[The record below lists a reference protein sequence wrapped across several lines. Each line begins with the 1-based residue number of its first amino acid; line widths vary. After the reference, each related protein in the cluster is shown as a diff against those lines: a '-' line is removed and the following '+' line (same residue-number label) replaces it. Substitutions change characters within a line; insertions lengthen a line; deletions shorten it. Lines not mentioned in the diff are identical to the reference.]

1 MASCAASMKAT
12 NKHNNI
18 PITKNSCVCEETR
31 RYPAD
36 NQSRYAE
43 TIPHVSNTR
52 IKPPC
57 CVIRRKAWK
66 GGRCCESA
74 GRGIPCFESNSSIL
88 FTNDIGHFPQRQN
101 QTTFIA
107 KHLPGPG
114 AGQPLSAFVSFLRRN
129 IRRLERHRLPP
140 RSDNLRRR
148 RKPDRNPHATSS
160 FRCTV
165 AIHRILENLLIPK
178 PSHQ

>member
-52 IKPPC
+52 INPTC

-74 GRGIPCFESNSSIL
+74 GRGIPCFESNSSIA
-88 FTNDIGHFPQRQN
+88 FTNDMGHFPPKQN
-101 QTTFIA
+101 QTSFIA
-107 KHLPGPG
+107 KHLPGHYRRPTT
-114 AGQPLSAFVSFLRRN
+114 ACLSQ
-129 IRRLERHRLPP
+129 LPP
-140 RSDNLRRR
+140 EKHPLG
-148 RKPDRNPHATSS
+148 
-160 FRCTV
+160 
-165 AIHRILENLLIPK
+165 
-178 PSHQ
+178 

>member
-31 RYPAD
+31 KYPVH

-43 TIPHVSNTR
+43 TLPHVSNTR
-52 IKPPC
+52 IEPTC
-57 CVIRRKAWK
+57 WVIRRKAWK

-74 GRGIPCFESNSSIL
+74 GRGIPRFESNSSML
-88 FTNDIGHFPQRQN
+88 FTKDIGQFLQRQN

-114 AGQPLSAFVSFLRRN
+114 ASQPLSAFVSFLLRH

-140 RSDNLRRR
+140 RSDNLCRRR
-148 RKPDRNPHATSS
+148 NRARNRRSTSC
-160 FRCTV
+160 FRCNV
-165 AIHRILENLLIPK
+165 VRK
-178 PSHQ
+178 R